1 MRRFYIFQLLLF
13 LASVGLSQQRDSV
26 LVDENGMVIQVFEAA
41 KPTIKE
47 PEYGTA
53 VHYLLQHPRIPVN
66 GFTPGMTRLML
77 AARTGD
83 NKTLVALLN
92 QGVAIDETD
101 NAGKTALLHALEASQ
116 YEAAFLLIQYNAN
129 VFAEDNAGENV
140 LHKAARN
147 GMTSSARL
155 FLKMGVSPEK
165 GDKAGVTP
173 LMLATAFNQGEMAYM
188 LLQMGV
194 NPNVEDN
201 QGNTALHAWVIGII
215 ARKQPVSKIVVQKGK
230 KKGGKKKPVEDEEKP
245 ATELEWVGKW
255 KKLFKTFRFER
266 FSKNADGF
274 TPIEVARNAGR
285 EDISGIIENGWK

>member
-1 MRRFYIFQLLLF
+1 VRRFYTFQLLLF
-13 LASVGLSQQRDSV
+13 LASEGLSQQRDSV
-26 LVDENGMVIQVFEAA
+26 LVDENGMVIEVIEAS

-47 PEYGTA
+47 PEYGTS

-77 AARTGD
+77 AARMGD
-83 NKTLVALLN
+83 VKTLAALLN
-92 QGVAIDETD
+92 QGMAIDETD
-101 NAGKTALLHALEASQ
+101 SAGKTALLHALEASQ

-155 FLKMGVSPEK
+155 FLKMDVSPEK

-173 LMLATAFNQGEMAYM
+173 LMLAAAFNHVEMAYM
-188 LLQMGV
+188 LLKAGV

-201 QGNTALHAWVIGII
+201 RGNTALHAWVFGII
-215 ARKQPVSKIVVQKGK
+215 ARKQPVSRMVVKKGK
-230 KKGGKKKPVEDEEKP
+230 KKASKKELVEDDEE
-245 ATELEWVGKW
+245 AGTELEWVAKW

-266 FSKNADGF
+266 FSKNGDGF

-285 EDISGIIENGWK
+285 EDISRIIENGWK